1 MSNLKL
7 KSVGLLRTA
16 KDDRQFYSAEFQDA
30 TNIFA
35 PTSSRMFWQQ
45 KNAEGVCSW
54 KGADHAQATKAIG
67 SLIPGSI
74 ITKKVQPYMIG
85 ERSVSFYTCVVLGN
99 EDAEKTF
106 NTLGHKLAES
116 TVVAEVAVAAKDVVI
131 I

>member
-7 KSVGLLRTA
+7 KSVGELRTA
-16 KDDRQFYSAEFQDA
+16 SDDRQFYSAEFQDA

-45 KNAEGVCSW
+45 KNAQGAISW

-67 SLIPGSI
+67 SSIPGSI
-74 ITKKVQPYMIG
+74 VTREVEPYMIG
-85 ERSVSFYTCVVLGN
+85 DRSVKFYTCVVLGN
-99 EDAEKTF
+99 EAVEKTF
-106 NTLGHKLAES
+106 NSLGHKFPGI
-116 TVVAEVAVAAKDVVI
+116 VAEVAVAAKDVVI